1 MQTFTPQIMKLKI
14 LLACSLSFFIIHASA
29 QQFFC
34 EDFALSKIPT
44 AYSTGSFTGNNN
56 VTWNYVNARGNQK
69 TAASNNTAISLN
81 KAANACVFSDT
92 IRNGI
97 RSLSFEWEQ
106 TLTTNCNAE
115 VYINDSCVGK
125 LISTAQQKITQY
137 FELDGIN
144 IPGDCVIRIAQQ
156 KSTSGQ
162 ITIDNICFVY
172 AEKPIF
178 PFELKQIE
186 HSAGHIKLSY
196 NYPVSQASIYTQPAK
211 FLQNLK
217 IDTTNITIDLNTAL
231 CGEFSIHITN
241 VCDTSAIARCA
252 PDTSWTIRHFAP
264 IQTNDIVFSEIMI
277 APSAEYGLPN
287 YEYIELYNRSNCIV
301 QLADLELIVGLN
313 AHSLPDYILQPQ
325 SFVYI
330 ISNNAA
336 AHIAS
341 LENVCFLKSFP
352 ALLNTSQTLALRSS
366 SHPASTTG
374 GGEGKLITSLTY
386 SNEWYGSA
394 FKKQQGGWSIEK
406 IDLDNLFEL
415 PANWRA
421 SESYKGGTPGAAN
434 SVAAHNPDRTEPRI
448 ETVFVLN
455 DTTLYITVN
464 KALPIEKVFESCSF
478 SDGNFFRSMEHTD
491 YKATKFTAKLA
502 NPLERGVLYR
512 LFIDLSDFA
521 GNFGTQ
527 EYIDFA
533 FADSLFKRNA
543 VIFTEILFHASA
555 QNEKFVELYNNSNS
569 YFNFAEMYLTNIDT
583 ANNDLKTMYKLSNEP
598 LLFPPHTYAVV
609 SRNAALLQAQSDCS
623 GKALFIQPANMPSLA
638 QTKGTLLLANKW
650 GQTIDS
656 LCYFATW
663 HSPYLSEKIDVSLER
678 IDFEKPSHAASNWYS
693 SARRNE
699 FSHSAGCE
707 NSHTP
712 NGTNAT
718 GFSLEK
724 PNVHPAEPLYEQAII
739 NYALP
744 FDATHTLTI
753 RIFSSSGQ
761 LVKTLANNQIP
772 ASEGSLTW
780 DCTNDAGKLVDAG
793 IYIVAVE
800 LFRNGKKQK
809 GEKLLCTVLR

>member
-1 MQTFTPQIMKLKI
+1 MKIKIVLTF
-14 LLACSLSFFIIHASA
+14 SLCFFIYHASA
-29 QQFFC
+29 QFFC
-34 EDFALSKIPT
+34 EDFSLSKIPT
-44 AYSTGSFTGNNN
+44 AYSTGSFEGNNKL
-56 VTWNYVNARGNQK
+56 VWNYVNARGNQK
-69 TAASNNTAISLN
+69 TTASNNAAISLN

-106 TLTTNCNAE
+106 TLTTNCAAN
-115 VYINDSCVGK
+115 VYINDSCVGV
-125 LISTAQQKITQY
+125 LVSTAQQKITQY

-162 ITIDNICFVY
+162 ITIDNICFEY
-172 AEKPIF
+172 AEKPLF
-178 PFELKQIE
+178 PFELKQVE
-186 HSAGHIKLSY
+186 QTEEQIKLTY
-196 NYPVSQASIYTQPAK
+196 NYAVSQATIYTQPVE
-211 FLQNLK
+211 FLSSLF
-217 IDTTNITIDLNTAL
+217 IDSTDISIQLNSAL
-231 CGEFSIHITN
+231 CGEFSIYITN
-241 VCDTSAIARCA
+241 VCDTSVIARCA
-252 PDTSWTIRHFAP
+252 PDTSWTITQFAP
-264 IQTNDIVFSEIMI
+264 IQANDIVFSEIMI

-313 AHSLPDYILQPQ
+313 AYSLPDYILQPQ

-336 AHIAS
+336 VHIS
-341 LENVCFLKSFP
+341 SPENVCFIRSFP
-352 ALLNTSQTLALRSS
+352 ALHNTSQTLALRSPLPTS
-366 SHPASTTG
+366 PSM
-374 GGEGKLITSLTY
+374 GGEIQDKQLITSLTY

-406 IDLDNLFEL
+406 IDLNNLSEL
-415 PANWRA
+415 PTNWRA

-543 VIFTEILFHASA
+543 VIFTEILFHTSV
-555 QNEKFVELYNNSNS
+555 QNEKFIELYNNSNS

-609 SRNAALLQAQSDCS
+609 SRNAALLQAQSDCF

-663 HSPYLSEKIDVSLER
+663 HSPYLASKIDVSLER
-678 IDFEKPSHAASNWYS
+678 LDFQKPAHSASNWH
-693 SARRNE
+693 SAALNSERN
-699 FSHSAGCE
+699 HSAGCE
-707 NSHTP
+707 NSHTLSGASS
-712 NGTNAT
+712 N

-739 NYALP
+739 NYSLP
-744 FDATHTLTI
+744 FDETHTLTI

-761 LVKTLANNQIP
+761 LIKTLANNQIP
-772 ASEGSLTW
+772 ASEGSITW
-780 DCTNDAGKLVDAG
+780 DCTNNNNELVDAG
-793 IYIVAVE
+793 IYIVAIE
-800 LFRNGKKQK
+800 LFRNGKKHTS
-809 GEKLLCTVLR
+809 ERLVCTVLR